1 MINFLLLMIQ
11 GGRRVSRVTLAITC
25 VGVVMAQCLSPA
37 CAKPLHPE
45 PPSSKPI
52 LGRYVA
58 NSVYLGY
65 GVRASIADVCRPLVA
80 NFNQFRDVPFES
92 NQPRFSPKYP
102 QFRSI
107 WKPMPWNQELA
118 ERIYVGCT
126 SEACVKRLRMESAW
140 RFWLNYT
147 KPLRQAGEILL
158 WSARIDLLG
167 DGRHETLVR
176 LTHDFSPDFEHGKP
190 VPVPPSRPYS
200 RYFDSQIY
208 MLPTSDPQIAKTF
221 NEGSYV
227 GFGGSVTDIIQ
238 NVGDK
243 VAPYLTLSWSR
254 SSSGLG
260 VTSFGAGP
268 YPSSYIFN
276 PACNI
281 RWIPRKE

>member
-1 MINFLLLMIQ
+1 MINLLLLMVQ

-52 LGRYVA
+52 LGRYMA

-118 ERIYVGCT
+118 KSLYVPCK
-126 SEACVKRLRMESAW
+126 SKACIKEGEPAW
-140 RFWLNYT
+140 RFWLDYT
-147 KPLRQAGEILL
+147 KPLRQAGETLL

-167 DGRHETLVR
+167 DGRYETLIR
-176 LTHDFSPDFEHGKP
+176 LTHIFGPNIIDGKSIP
-190 VPVPPSRPYS
+190 APPLRPYS
-200 RYFDSQIY
+200 RYFDSLIY
-208 MLPTSDPQIAKTF
+208 MLPSSDPQMAKTF
-221 NEGSYV
+221 NDGANV

-243 VAPYLTLSWSR
+243 VVPYLTLSWSR

-260 VTSFGAGP
+260 VTRFMVSPG
-268 YPSSYIFN
+268 SSYDFY
-276 PACNI
+276 PLCNI